1 MKKEIKAITMKKVKD
16 IFKAPEFGWVGDNFK
31 NQFYEM
37 DFKPSNKKLYIK
49 ILERRMTDKEIL
61 NEFKPTEI
69 TLGELY
75 NFLKSS
81 KTLENN
87 CANIAFIRDDAG
99 TLWAVF
105 ASWRSAGRVW
115 DLNADSVEF
124 PIGWDAGRQVL
135 SQAAFGDL
143 TSGNLEI
150 LPEELTINNVK
161 YRKVL

>member
-1 MKKEIKAITMKKVKD
+1 MKKVKD

-99 TLWAVF
+99 TLWAVG
-105 ASWRSAGRVW
+105 AGW
-115 DLNADSVEF
+115 GAGGG
-124 PIGWDAGRQVL
+124 GWDVDAISVGYPDEWGSGYQVL

>member
-1 MKKEIKAITMKKVKD
+1 
-16 IFKAPEFGWVGDNFK
+16 
-31 NQFYEM
+31 
-37 DFKPSNKKLYIK
+37 
-49 ILERRMTDKEIL
+49 MTDKEIL

-99 TLWAVF
+99 TLWAVG
-105 ASWRSAGRVW
+105 AGW
-115 DLNADSVEF
+115 GAGGG
-124 PIGWDAGRQVL
+124 GWDVDAISVGYPDEWGSGYQVL